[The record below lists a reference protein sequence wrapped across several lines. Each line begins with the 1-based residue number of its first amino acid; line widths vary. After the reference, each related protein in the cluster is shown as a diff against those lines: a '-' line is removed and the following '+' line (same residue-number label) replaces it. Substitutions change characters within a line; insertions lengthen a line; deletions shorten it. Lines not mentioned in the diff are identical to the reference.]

1 MPGRYTQTLNLEI
14 MKKRFGFDS
23 NGITLVPRYNIGPD
37 QVAPVVMIEG
47 RKVLQMMRWGLVP
60 HWARDDA
67 PHRRNINARAETLAE
82 KPTFRDSFKNRRCL
96 VLADGFYEW
105 RGSERKNDKT
115 PFRFTLKG
123 GGPFAFAGLWD
134 KWRRPDGSTI
144 LSFAIITTEPNE
156 LISPI
161 HNRMPVILHQEY
173 EELWLDPSFKDTKE
187 LSSVLTPYLSDQM
200 DFYEVSTVVNFPAN
214 DKPECIEPRKPG

>member
-1 MPGRYTQTLNLEI
+1 MPGRYTQTHNLEI

-60 HWARDDA
+60 RWAKKEPDKLQ
-67 PHRRNINARAETLAE
+67 INARAETLAE
-82 KPTFRDSFKNRRCL
+82 KPTFRDSYKNRRCL

-105 RGSERKNDKT
+105 RENEKKNDKT
-115 PFRFTLKG
+115 PFRFILKG
-123 GGPFAFAGLWD
+123 GEPFAFAGLWD
-134 KWRRPDGSTI
+134 KWRKPDGSTL

-156 LISPI
+156 LIRPI
-161 HNRMPVILHQEY
+161 HNRMPVILHQEH
-173 EELWLDPSFKDTKE
+173 EELWLDPSFNDTKE
-187 LSSVLTPYLSDQM
+187 LSSVLTPYPSDQM
-200 DFYEVSTVVNFPAN
+200 DFYEVSTVVNSPKN
-214 DKPECIEPRKPG
+214 DKPVCIEPKNPL